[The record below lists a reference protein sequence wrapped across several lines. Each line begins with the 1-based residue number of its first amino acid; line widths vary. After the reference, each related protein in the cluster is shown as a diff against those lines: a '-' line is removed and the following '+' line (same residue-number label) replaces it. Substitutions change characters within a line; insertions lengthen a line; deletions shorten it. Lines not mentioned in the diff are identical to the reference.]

1 MFSKK
6 EEDDYLVKLEN
17 HINKYGYNDALF
29 GIRMEFSDILYEEHK
44 IGCYLID
51 GIIIGIQLILVLIGV
66 IGAIFGLHITTIT
79 CSFTLILLAR
89 ILINNAVHDYAW
101 RKAKK
106 RLKKLDEIIEK
117 IKVDTGR

>member
-17 HINKYGYNDALF
+17 HINKYGYDV
-29 GIRMEFSDILYEEHK
+29 
-44 IGCYLID
+44 
-51 GIIIGIQLILVLIGV
+51 IGIQLILVLIGV

-79 CSFTLILLAR
+79 CSFTLILLAL

-117 IKVDTGR
+117 IKVDMGR